1 MCVDSAFIMET
12 SSEHLTVSALPRS
25 VREQTE
31 LVETGILPGGAC
43 GRDTVEE
50 VWFCFI

>member
-1 MCVDSAFIMET
+1 MCVESAFIMET
-12 SSEHLTVSALPRS
+12 SSEHLAVSALPRS
-25 VREQTE
+25 VRGQR
-31 LVETGILPGGAC
+31 LSSWILPGGAC